1 MESSRRLTTPVQNKG
16 SSVSENENAKG
27 MAPLEVAE
35 MPERRASF
43 WKLAGPGAI
52 LVGLSIG
59 AGEIIVWPRI
69 AAEFGGAM
77 VWAAVIG
84 VFIQLWVNLEIARWT
99 IVTGESVFTGF
110 ARVWRGFA
118 PVFVLFTVFG
128 WIAPGWAV
136 ASGLALKALVVGPD
150 GFGSGA
156 FWTGVTFAL
165 VALILFGPK
174 LVYSGVE
181 KTIGILVGI
190 VIVGLLLVAA
200 FVGTP
205 ERWLELGHGAL
216 NIGYLAPGMDVK
228 SLFIA
233 TVFAGAGGT
242 ANLFY
247 SFYLRDKHVGM
258 GERIPGLTNA
268 LRKRDEKLP
277 TTGFTFDDAN
287 PENVRRFRAWF
298 SYARLDQTLFFWFLN
313 TVTILLFIFGALCVL
328 HPQGLVPKAGS
339 LIWDEAAVLASVWGG
354 AGRVIFLIVGV
365 ATLFSTQI
373 ALVDGC
379 ARSVSDIV
387 YVNVPA
393 ARKRGVSWWYFVVAA
408 GWMVVGTGVTWLMD
422 VFSVNELGFF
432 FNAAYIGGFAMAVYV
447 PLLLYMNFRYLPR
460 ATRPGWVHTTF
471 MAIAALIY
479 VGFACASIYWEIG
492 RRLAN

>member
-1 MESSRRLTTPVQNKG
+1 MSG
-16 SSVSENENAKG
+16 DENSTG
-27 MAPLEVAE
+27 VIAPLEVAE

-43 WKLAGPGAI
+43 WALAGPGAI

-69 AAEFGGAM
+69 AAEYGGTM
-77 VWAAVIG
+77 VWAAVFG
-84 VFIQLWVNLEIARWT
+84 VFIQLWVNFEIARWT

-118 PVFVLFTVFG
+118 LVFALFTVFG

-136 ASGLALKALVVGPD
+136 ASGLALKALVVGPG

-165 VALILFGPK
+165 VAVILFGPK

-181 KTIGILVGI
+181 KTIGILVVI
-190 VIVGLLLVAA
+190 VIVGLVLVAVV
-200 FVGTP
+200 VGTP
-205 ERWLELGHGAL
+205 ERWVELGRGAL
-216 NIGYLAPGMDVK
+216 NIGHREPGMDVK
-228 SLFIA
+228 TLFIS

-247 SFYLRDKHVGM
+247 SFYLRDKHIGM
-258 GERIPGLTNA
+258 GQRIPGLTNA
-268 LRKRDEKLP
+268 LRKREEKLP

-287 PENVRRFRAWF
+287 PENVRRFRSWF
-298 SYARLDQTLFFWFLN
+298 AYARLDQTLFFWFLN
-313 TVTILLFIFGALCVL
+313 TLTILLFIFGALCVL
-328 HPQGLVPKAGS
+328 HPQGTVPQAGS
-339 LIWDEAAVLASVWGG
+339 LIWDEAAILASVWGG
-354 AGRVIFLIVGV
+354 PGRVIFLIVGV
-365 ATLFSTQI
+365 ATLFSTQL

-393 ARKRGVSWWYFVVAA
+393 ARGRGVSWWYLVVVAI
-408 GWMVVGTGVTWLMD
+408 WMVLGTALTWFMEQ
-422 VFSVNELGFF
+422 FQVNELGFF

-447 PLLLYMNFRYLPR
+447 PLLLYMNLRYLPR
-460 ATRPGWVHTTF
+460 ATRPGLVHMAF
-471 MAIAALIY
+471 MIVAALVY
-479 VGFACASIYWEIG
+479 VGFACASIYWELS
-492 RRLAN
+492 RLGQA